1 MSRFFTYEGLSSVFG
16 TVYLGLM
23 TNVLLLVS
31 SLPLVVL
38 LMITDPAASWPLIAI
53 AAPLAAPG
61 VSAAF
66 TVFRDHASGGTEVIG
81 SFLAGWRATWRRA
94 MVIGALASADRGGAA
109 GRRALLGSGDLG
121 VIVVPA
127 LALFTV
133 LAVAVALLGL
143 VAIAEV
149 PHARLREV
157 LRAAAYLG
165 LRRWYLCAVSL
176 IALGVQF
183 ALFANLPAIAL
194 GVTAAPALYL
204 AWANSRFTLRPVLD
218 IDEVATR

>member
-1 MSRFFTYEGLSSVFG
+1 MTRFFSYEGLSAVFG

-23 TNVLLLVS
+23 TNALLLLT

-38 LMITDPAASWPLIAI
+38 LMATDPSVSWPFIAI

-66 TVFRDHASGGTEVIG
+66 TVFRDNTRGGTEVIRG
-81 SFLAGWRATWRRA
+81 YFAGWRATWRRA
-94 MVIGALASADRGGAA
+94 MALGALASAVVVVLLVDVHVVGG
-109 GRRALLGSGDLG
+109 GDLG
-121 VIVVPA
+121 VVLVPV
-127 LALFTV
+127 LALLAV
-133 LAVAVALLGL
+133 LAATVAMLGL

-149 PHARLREV
+149 PHARLGEV
-157 LRAAAYLG
+157 VRAAAYLG
-165 LRRWYLCAVSL
+165 LRRWYLSAVSL
-176 IALGVQF
+176 FALGVQF

-218 IDEVATR
+218 IDEVAAS

>member
-23 TNVLLLVS
+23 TNALLLVA
-31 SLPLVVL
+31 SLPLVALLVL
-38 LMITDPAASWPLIAI
+38 TDPAASWPFIAI
-53 AAPLAAPG
+53 AAPLAAPA

-66 TVFRDHASGGTEVIG
+66 TVFRDNASGGTEVIR
-81 SFLAGWRATWRRA
+81 SFVAGWRATWRRA
-94 MVIGALASADRGGAA
+94 MVVGALASAVVVVLVVDLQ
-109 GRRALLGSGDLG
+109 LLGSGDLG
-121 VIVVPA
+121 AVVVPA
-127 LALFTV
+127 LALF
-133 LAVAVALLGL
+133 AVFAIAVALLAL
-143 VAIAEV
+143 VAVAEV
-149 PHARLREV
+149 PHARLGDV

-165 LRRWYLCAVSL
+165 LRRWYLCVVSL

>member
-1 MSRFFTYEGLSSVFG
+1 MSRFFSYEGLSSVFG

-23 TNVLLLVS
+23 TNALLLVA
-31 SLPLVVL
+31 SLPLVAL
-38 LMITDPAASWPLIAI
+38 LMITDPAASWPFIAI

-66 TVFRDHASGGTEVIG
+66 TVFRDHANGGTEVIG
-81 SFLAGWRATWRRA
+81 SFLRGWRSTWRRA
-94 MVIGALASADRGGAA
+94 MVIGALASAIVVVLLVDVQ
-109 GRRALLGSGDLG
+109 LLGSGDIG
-121 VIVVPA
+121 VIAVPA

-149 PHARLREV
+149 PHARLGEV

-176 IALGVQF
+176 IALAVQF
-183 ALFANLPAIAL
+183 ALFANMPAIAL

>member
-1 MSRFFTYEGLSSVFG
+1 MSRYFTYEGLNSVFG

-38 LMITDPAASWPLIAI
+38 LMVTDPAASWPFIAI

-66 TVFRDHASGGTEVIG
+66 TVFRDHANGGTEVIR

-94 MVIGALASADRGGAA
+94 MAIGALATAVVVVLLVDVQ
-109 GRRALLGSGDLG
+109 LLGSGDIG
-121 VIVVPA
+121 VVVVPA
-127 LALFTV
+127 LALFAV
-133 LAVAVALLGL
+133 LAVAVGLLAL

-149 PHARLREV
+149 PHARLGEV

-165 LRRWYLCAVSL
+165 LRRWYLGAVSL
-176 IALGVQF
+176 VALGVQF

-218 IDEVATR
+218 IDEVTAR